1 MCSYLYTSSSQ
12 EILGVPQV
20 PRMNTYPGTENSW
33 WESQS
38 SCSSSSAPGA
48 VPVPLTVSFQCCW
61 VEMAPPHLAVN
72 PSPAEAQP
80 TATPQSTEL
89 LSKPHVPNIHL
100 TQSYISAVPELF
112 FSQTDQRCYKS
123 PQDAEARQ
131 DVTFM
136 CSAFCLP

>member
-1 MCSYLYTSSSQ
+1 MQLLL
-12 EILGVPQV
+12 ILS
-20 PRMNTYPGTENSW
+20 PRGCP
-33 WESQS
+33 
-38 SCSSSSAPGA
+38 SAPGYFLSVLVGGHGA
-48 VPVPLTVSFQCCW
+48 
-61 VEMAPPHLAVN
+61 HLAPTCCCK

-100 TQSYISAVPELF
+100 TQSYISIVPELF
-112 FSQTDQRCYKS
+112 FSQTDQCCYKS

-136 CSAFCLP
+136 CSAFCLPRENVCDMPTFLFPLCLPWCVGA